1 MVYAAEVSAV
11 LKLDNTVVGQTVW
24 KTVGEQAWDQ
34 TFTVELERV
43 SACIQNAT
51 LRDESFFFLYQPVC
65 VFQSRELEIAVY
77 WKDYRSL
84 CALKYVKLEDF
95 LDNQK
100 HRVQLELE
108 PQGLLLA
115 EVRVRGHHPQNAQRR
130 TSFLTQMWSSK
141 G

>member
-1 MVYAAEVSAV
+1 MCVHAAEVSAV

-24 KTVGEQAWDQ
+24 RTVGEQAWDQ

-43 SACIQNAT
+43 SVSCGALFTITIGSPITKVHC
-51 LRDESFFFLYQPVC
+51 C
-65 VFQSRELEIAVY
+65 CMFQSREMEIAVY

-84 CALKYVKLEDF
+84 CALKYVKLEEF

-115 EVRVRGHHPQNAQRR
+115 EVTYTCTHTHIHIK
-130 TSFLTQMWSSK
+130 SK
-141 G
+141 K